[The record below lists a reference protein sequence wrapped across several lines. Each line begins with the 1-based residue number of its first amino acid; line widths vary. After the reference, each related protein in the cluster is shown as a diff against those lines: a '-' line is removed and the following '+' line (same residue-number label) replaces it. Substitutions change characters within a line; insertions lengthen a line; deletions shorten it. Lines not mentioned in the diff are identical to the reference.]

1 MMTDAAESR
10 TWWVAVAGKTVG
22 PVPTDTVLQGIE
34 TGRIPADALVCEV
47 GASEWSHLTM
57 VEDFYTAVAR
67 SIPPQA
73 PVAIREAQYSE
84 MGEEPD
90 TGLVSG
96 LAESAP
102 AYGPADAKELSGS
115 RHRLEQKNDSMTMAR
130 ARVSEGAGESHDD
143 IAHDEIGIDVVFDDS
158 APTIDWSQ
166 RFQSYFLV
174 GERVA
179 LPNEEVLLES
189 LERTRPDM
197 LRHDEGL
204 WNLALCLAFG
214 SEKVA
219 NAAAE
224 VFFARVAPEGDP
236 ERLAW
241 ICRTL
246 LSTGFM
252 PSGIPR
258 PEGNRG
264 VRALRALCPE
274 ELVFA
279 IEQEQ
284 VS

>member
-22 PVPTDTVLQGIE
+22 PVPTDTVLRGIE
-34 TGRIPADALVCEV
+34 TGQIPADALVCEV

-57 VEDFYTAVAR
+57 VDDFYMAVSR
-67 SIPPQA
+67 SIPPHA
-73 PVAIREAQYSE
+73 PISIREAQLSE
-84 MGEEPD
+84 TGEESD
-90 TGLVSG
+90 TGLVRG
-96 LAESAP
+96 LDDSAR
-102 AYGPADAKELSGS
+102 AYGPADVKELSGS
-115 RHRLEQKNDSMTMAR
+115 RHRLEHASDSMTMAR
-130 ARVSEGAGESHDD
+130 AAVSEAGRESHED
-143 IAHDEIGIDVVFDDS
+143 IGIDVVFDDS
-158 APTIDWSQ
+158 APAVDWSQ

-174 GERVA
+174 GQQVE
-179 LPNEEVLLES
+179 LPNEEVLLAT
-189 LERTRPDM
+189 LEHTRADV

-214 SEKVA
+214 SERVA
-219 NAAAE
+219 RAAAE
-224 VFFARVAPEGDP
+224 VFFARVAPEGGS

-279 IEQEQ
+279 IDQELT
-284 VS
+284 S